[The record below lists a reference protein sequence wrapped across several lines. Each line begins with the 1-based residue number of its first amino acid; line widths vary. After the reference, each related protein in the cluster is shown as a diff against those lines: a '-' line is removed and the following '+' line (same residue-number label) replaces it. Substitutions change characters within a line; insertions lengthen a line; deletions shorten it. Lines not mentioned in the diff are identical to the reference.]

1 MSTYRKI
8 HGRSIQAV
16 ATDPT
21 ESVAEGQVWYN
32 TTSDTFKS
40 VVAIEA
46 ISSASPLVYT
56 NFSGGTFGT
65 QTAALIAGGYSPP
78 TNPPAHGTPYNH
90 SQEYNGTNW
99 SVGGDLN
106 TARGNQF
113 GFGVETAG
121 VIASG
126 LTGSTNLNA
135 VEEYNGTAFTSVT
148 NIGTARRGMEGA
160 GPQTAG
166 MVCGGYVGPA
176 GTKSTEEYDG
186 TNWTAGGDLT
196 TSNPINYYNAITGT
210 QTAGLRLG
218 GQDTNASEEYDGS
231 SWTSGNTMSTPR
243 AYGGSFG
250 AQTAALI
257 AGGSNP
263 PTSYKTAVE
272 KYDGTS
278 FTTSPVTL
286 SSPRA
291 LTGQAAGGI
300 SGNTAG
306 IFGGGYSPTDSP
318 TGDYGNTKAEEY
330 NVSANVITAAAWAS
344 SNNLNTARAYI
355 HGCGLQTAALVVAG
369 YNGSVTTDVEEY
381 NGSTWSEQTNLGTSR
396 YNNATLGI
404 QTAAFAVGGRT
415 PPPDSGSTTV
425 EAYDGSSWTALPSL
439 NSARTYLAGVGT
451 STASLVAM
459 GAQPRNTASNLVEEY
474 DGSSWSVANTNSTT
488 RRTVGAGGIQT
499 SAVYFG
505 GDLYPNPNR
514 DTTETEE
521 YDGTNWT
528 TGGSLNLGR
537 NFTAGSTNS
546 PDQTAVLAFGG
557 LTPSRTATT
566 EGYDGTSW
574 STRPSLGT
582 AREALAGG
590 GIASAALAAGGNTPP
605 WTGATEEFTG
615 ETTSINVETLTQS

>member
-1 MSTYRKI
+1 MAAYKDLVGQKI
-8 HGRSIQAV
+8 TKVTSNPGEPK
-16 ATDPT
+16 T
-21 ESVAEGQVWYN
+21 GQMWYN
-32 TTSDTFKS
+32 STDGNLK
-40 VVAIEA
+40 ALGILEA

-56 NFSGGTFGT
+56 NFSGGTFGA
-65 QTAALIAGGYSPP
+65 QTAAVIAGGYSPP
-78 TNPPAHGTPYNH
+78 TNPPSHGTPYNH

-106 TARGNQF
+106 TARTNLF

-121 VIASG
+121 VVASG
-126 LTGSTNLNA
+126 FLTTNLNA
-135 VEEYNGTAFTSVT
+135 VEEYNGTAFTSVN

-176 GTKSTEEYDG
+176 GTKATEEYDG

-196 TSNPINYYNAITGT
+196 TSNPVNYYNAITGT

-231 SWTSGNTMSTPR
+231 SWTSGNTMGSPR

-263 PTSYKTAVE
+263 PTTYLTAVE

-278 FTTSPVTL
+278 FSVSPTTL

-318 TGDYGNTKAEEY
+318 SGDYGNTKAEEY
-330 NVSANVITAAAWAS
+330 NVSTNAVTAAAWAS
-344 SNNLNTARAYI
+344 SNNLNTARAYFY
-355 HGCGLQTAALVVAG
+355 GCGLQDAALVVAG
-369 YNGSVTTDVEEY
+369 YNGSVVNDVEEY
-381 NGSTWSEQTNLGTSR
+381 NGTSWSEQNNMGTSR
-396 YNNATLGI
+396 YNNGTLGI

-415 PPPDSGSTTV
+415 PPPDAGTTTV
-425 EAYDGSSWTALPSL
+425 ENYDGSSWTSAPSL

-451 STASLVAM
+451 TSASLVAM
-459 GAQPRNTASNLVEEY
+459 GANPRNVASNLVEEY
-474 DGSSWSVANTNSTT
+474 DGSSWSAQNTNSTT
-488 RRTVGAGGIQT
+488 RRIVGAGGVQT

-528 TGGSLNLGR
+528 TGGSLNIGR
-537 NFTAGSTNS
+537 RFNAGSTNS

-557 LTPSRTATT
+557 QIPSNTATT

-574 STRPSLGT
+574 STRPSMGT
-582 AREALAGG
+582 ARHALAGA
-590 GIASAALAAGGNTPP
+590 GIQTAALAAGGSTPSY
-605 WTGATEEFTG
+605 TGATEEFTG
-615 ETTSINVETLTQS
+615 ETIAGNVTNFTTS

>member
-1 MSTYRKI
+1 MAAYKDLVGQKI
-8 HGRSIQAV
+8 TKVTSNPGEPK
-16 ATDPT
+16 T
-21 ESVAEGQVWYN
+21 GQMWYN
-32 TTSDTFKS
+32 STDGNLK
-40 VVAIEA
+40 ALGILEA
-46 ISSASPLVYT
+46 ITSASPLVYT

-78 TNPPAHGTPYNH
+78 TNPPAHNTPYNH

-126 LTGSTNLNA
+126 FTTTNLNA

-196 TSNPINYYNAITGT
+196 TSNPVNYYNAITGT
-210 QTAGLRLG
+210 QTAGLRMG

-231 SWTSGNTMSTPR
+231 SWTSGNTMGSPR

-263 PTSYKTAVE
+263 PTTYLTAVE

-278 FTTSPVTL
+278 FSVSPTTL

-330 NVSANVITAAAWAS
+330 NVSTNAVTAAAWAAGNS
-344 SNNLNTARAYI
+344 LNTARAYI
-355 HGCGLQTAALVVAG
+355 HGCGLQDAALVVAG
-369 YNGSVTTDVEEY
+369 YNGSVQNAVEEY
-381 NGSTWSEQTNLGTSR
+381 DGTSWTEQNNLGTSR
-396 YNNATLGI
+396 YNCGTLGI
-404 QTAAFAVGGRT
+404 QTAAIAAGGRS

-425 EAYDGSSWTALPSL
+425 EGYDGSSWTALPSL

-451 STASLVAM
+451 NTASLVAM

-546 PDQTAVLAFGG
+546 ADQTAVLAFGG
-557 LTPSRTATT
+557 LTPSNTGTA

-582 AREALAGG
+582 ARHALAGG
-590 GIASAALAAGGNTPP
+590 GTASAALAAGGNAPP
-605 WTGATEEFTG
+605 WTGATEEFTAETIAG
-615 ETTSINVETLTQS
+615 NVTNFTTS

>member
-32 TTSDTFKS
+32 TSSDTFKS

-56 NFSGGTFGT
+56 NFSGGTFGDS
-65 QTAALIAGGYSPP
+65 TAAVIAGGYSPP
-78 TNPPAHGTPYNH
+78 TNPPAHNTPYNH

-106 TARGNQF
+106 TARTNLF

-121 VIASG
+121 VVASG
-126 LTGSTNLNA
+126 FLSTNLTA
-135 VEEYNGTAFTSVT
+135 TEEYNGTAFTSGNNVS
-148 NIGTARRGMEGA
+148 TARRGMEGA
-160 GPQTAG
+160 GTETAG
-166 MVCGGYVGPA
+166 LICGGYVGPA
-176 GTKSTEEYDG
+176 GTKATEEYDG

-196 TSNPINYYNAITGT
+196 TSNPVNYYNAITGT

-218 GQDTNASEEYDGS
+218 GQNTNASEEYDGS
-231 SWTSGNTMSTPR
+231 SWTSGNTMGSPR

-263 PTSYKTAVE
+263 PTTYLTAVE

-278 FTTSPVTL
+278 FTASPATL

-318 TGDYGNTKAEEY
+318 SGDYGNTKAEEY
-330 NVSANVITAAAWAS
+330 NVSTNAVTAAAWAS

-355 HGCGLQTAALVVAG
+355 YGCGLQDAALVVAG
-369 YNGSVTTDVEEY
+369 WNGSVVNDVEEY
-381 NGSTWSEQTNLGTSR
+381 DGTSWSEQNNMGTSR

-425 EAYDGSSWTALPSL
+425 EAYDGSSWTSAPSL

-451 STASLVAM
+451 TTASLVAM
-459 GAQPRNTASNLVEEY
+459 GAQPRNTASNLAEEY
-474 DGSSWSVANTNSTT
+474 NGSSWSAVNTNSTT
-488 RRTVGAGGIQT
+488 RRVGSAGGVQT
-499 SAVYFG
+499 AATYFG
-505 GDLYPNPNR
+505 GTPSP
-514 DTTETEE
+514 TVTEE

-528 TGGSLNLGR
+528 AGGVMGNGGYFR
-537 NFTAGSTNS
+537 GVTTNS
-546 PDQTAVLAFGG
+546 PGYSVMGYGG
-557 LTPSRTATT
+557 NPGVSAAT
-566 EGYDGTSW
+566 EGYDGTTW
-574 STRPSLGT
+574 STRPSMGT
-582 AREALAGG
+582 ARLALAGA
-590 GIASAALAAGGNTPP
+590 GIQTAALAAGGRTPSY
-605 WTGATEEFTG
+605 TGATEEFTG
-615 ETTSINVETLTQS
+615 ETIAGNVTNFTTS